1 MITVICLSYQR
12 PALLRR
18 ALQSIERQS
27 RGPDRILVVDN
38 VSARSGEVAEVV
50 REFPRVQ
57 LQANPDNRGFAGG
70 MNTGLALVS
79 TGRVLLTE
87 DDLELAPDCLASFE
101 ARQEEADLLGGVLVD
116 VETGGVEWAGG
127 RLNFETDYWGTSA
140 YLTRMPQAASGEEV
154 LVCDF
159 VSGCLLFGDIGLF
172 RRDGGFRRDFF
183 VYGEDVEFCAR
194 LRARGR
200 RVAVIRSARALHL
213 APHHRALSGVVAW
226 HHEKNYLANWFLYAP
241 TWRLPEAGLRF
252 VLLRMLRFLLR
263 GEWSALRNLTRAVG
277 FWLPRVGQLWRDR
290 QGKRVGPE
298 AEIAVGP

>member
-18 ALQSIERQS
+18 ALQSIECQS
-27 RGPDRILVVDN
+27 RAPDRILVVDN
-38 VSARSGEVAEVV
+38 FSARSGEVAAVV

-70 MNTGLALVS
+70 MNTGLAMVS
-79 TGRVLLTE
+79 AGRVLLTE
-87 DDLELAPDCLASFE
+87 DDLELAPDCLANFE
-101 ARQEEADLLGGVLVD
+101 TRQAEADLLGGVLVD
-116 VETGGVEWAGG
+116 VETGVVEWAGG

-140 YLTRMPQAASGEEV
+140 YLTRMPQPSSEEEV

-159 VSGCLLFGDIGLF
+159 VSGCLLFGDIELF

-194 LRARGR
+194 LRARKR
-200 RVAVIRSARALHL
+200 RVAVIPSARALHL

-226 HHEKNYLANWFLYAP
+226 HHEKNYLANWFLYP
-241 TWRLPEAGLRF
+241 PVWRLPEAFLRF
-252 VLLRMLRFLLR
+252 YLVRLIRCALR
-263 GEWSALRNLTRAVG
+263 GDGSSLLNLGKALG
-277 FWLPRVGQLWRDR
+277 FWLPRAGLLWKDR
-290 QGKRVGPE
+290 RGKRVSRE
-298 AEIAVGP
+298 AQIATDA